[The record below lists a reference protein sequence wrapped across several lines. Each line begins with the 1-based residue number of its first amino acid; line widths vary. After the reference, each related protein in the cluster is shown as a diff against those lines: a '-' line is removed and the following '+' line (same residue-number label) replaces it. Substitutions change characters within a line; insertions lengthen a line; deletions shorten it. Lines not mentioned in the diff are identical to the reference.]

1 MKGYSRVIQEAQTD
15 GPETKTDRTLRNT
28 YALQIERRA
37 HKTCLYYI
45 KMFVCYG
52 SNIQILQ
59 GIRLVGN
66 LFFLNVSHSPL
77 SFQLRPKLSN
87 LG

>member
-28 YALQIERRA
+28 YALQIKRRA
-37 HKTCLYYI
+37 YKTYSYYI
-45 KMFVCYG
+45 KVLVCYG

-66 LFFLNVSHSPL
+66 LFF
-77 SFQLRPKLSN
+77 
-87 LG
+87 